1 MPRCKNCRNK
11 FEPKAFLEKY
21 CQNHDCQI
29 EKNTQMALKNL
40 AKYKKEK
47 KERVKQTK
55 ESLQTKS
62 DYVKIL
68 QILVNRYVKLRDTG
82 LPCISCQK
90 EIKNKRD
97 SGHYFSVGNY
107 PSVRFDLRNINS
119 QCINCNQFNGGNLIE
134 YRKHLITKIGQN
146 EFDDLD
152 RLAHQNRQYTIDEV
166 KDLIKEYK
174 EKIKQIEKH

>member
-1 MPRCKNCRNK
+1 MMRCKNCRNK
-11 FEPKAFLEKY
+11 FEPKSFLQKFCMENDECIKIF
-21 CQNHDCQI
+21 I
-29 EKNTQMALKNL
+29 E
-40 AKYKKEK
+40 
-47 KERVKQTK
+47 QTK
-55 ESLQTKS
+55 AKEWLKKKKQMKENLQTKS
-62 DYVKIL
+62 DYIKIL
-68 QILVNRYVKLRDTG
+68 QILVNRYVKLRDNG

-97 SGHYFSVGNY
+97 SGHYFSVGGY

-134 YRKHLITKIGQN
+134 YRKHLINKIGQN
-146 EFDDLD
+146 EFDELD
-152 RLAHQNRQYTIDEV
+152 RLAHQKRQYTIDEI